1 MTHHGFI
8 NDMLDVKK
16 LILFVT
22 EKLLYPVSEQK
33 LFSLCMQ
40 DDKLSYFQVMEAI
53 PQMVE
58 SNLLTENEEGLTI
71 TEHGREIASI
81 TNHALALPVRQRA
94 EKAVDRYNRE
104 VRRDSFIR
112 TEVVEQPN
120 GEALAILHLGSE
132 VGSLMTI
139 EYVCPTSRHAAKLT
153 RIFPERANQL
163 YQAVTEILTAK
174 QTSDAELSPN
184 LRKNRVPD

>member
-1 MTHHGFI
+1 MTYHGFI
-8 NDMLDVKK
+8 HDMLDVKK

-58 SNLLTENEEGLTI
+58 SDLLAESKDGLTI
-71 TEHGREIASI
+71 TDHGREIASI
-81 TNHALALPVRQRA
+81 TNNALALPVRQRA

-112 TEVVEQPN
+112 TEVLDQPN
-120 GEALAILHLGSE
+120 GEALAVLHLDSE

-139 EYVCPTSRHAAKLT
+139 EYVCPTSHHAAQLA
-153 RIFPERANQL
+153 RVFPERANQL
-163 YQAVTEILTAK
+163 YRTVTEILTAK
-174 QTSDAELSPN
+174 QTSEDDQSP
-184 LRKNRVPD
+184 DF